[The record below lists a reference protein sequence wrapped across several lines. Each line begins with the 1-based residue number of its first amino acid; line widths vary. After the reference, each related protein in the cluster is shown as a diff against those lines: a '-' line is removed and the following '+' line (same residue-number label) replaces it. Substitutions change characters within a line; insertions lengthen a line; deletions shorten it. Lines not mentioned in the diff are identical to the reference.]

1 MQLKFLTAI
10 ALATL
15 AVAAPGYTPPYS
27 GGGSGGSG
35 SGGSSGSGSGGSGSS
50 GSGGSSSSGSVCCT
64 QQVTNKSSL
73 FSTLTGILDI
83 PIGNVIGS
91 LGLDCTVGLIALYCG
106 ICCLVSLLQS
116 VNVLGSSNTCGT
128 TTNVVQCNS
137 SGNSGMYLI
146 YGSNATAF
154 KLLMTL
160 IGLLGL
166 IGIGCV
172 PIVA

>member
-1 MQLKFLTAI
+1 LQSLLLAILHPTAVVE
-10 ALATL
+10 
-15 AVAAPGYTPPYS
+15 AVAAAVVEAVAAAVVEAVAAAAVVAAVVA
-27 GGGSGGSG
+27 
-35 SGGSSGSGSGGSGSS
+35 
-50 GSGGSSSSGSVCCT
+50 VCCN

-116 VNVLGSSNTCGT
+116 VNILGSSNTCGT

-154 KLLMTL
+154 KLLMTF